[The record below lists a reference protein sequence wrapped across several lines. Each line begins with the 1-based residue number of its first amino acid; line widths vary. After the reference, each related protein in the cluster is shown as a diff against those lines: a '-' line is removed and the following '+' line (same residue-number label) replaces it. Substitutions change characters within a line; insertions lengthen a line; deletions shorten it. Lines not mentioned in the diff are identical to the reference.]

1 GDPVWQLTLAMVVMG
16 VGLGSCMQNFT
27 LIVQNTSARRDLGV
41 ATASS
46 QFFRNVG
53 STVGIA
59 VFGSIMTSQ
68 LQGAVARHLPPQP
81 PGEATGG
88 GTAGVGSGLAPAQ
101 LEGLPPASV
110 EAIRMG
116 LADSLH
122 VVFLPALP
130 VLAVAF
136 IAALVIK
143 PIPLHGTVHT
153 SDEAGQ

>member
-1 GDPVWQLTLAMVVMG
+1 
-16 VGLGSCMQNFT
+16 
-27 LIVQNTSARRDLGV
+27 NTSARRDLGV

-68 LQGAVARHLPPQP
+68 LGDAVAKHLPPGAP
-81 PGEATGG
+81 AGAME
-88 GTAGVGSGLAPAQ
+88 GTASAGSVLDPARLAA
-101 LEGLPPASV
+101 LPPPIA

-122 VVFLPALP
+122 LVFVAALP

-136 IAALVIK
+136 IAVLLIK
-143 PIPLHGTVHT
+143 PIPLRETVHT
-153 SDEAGQ
+153 SEEAGQEVLDTLAQAPADPDRVGVGTGAPRPDQR